1 MPFER
6 KTMRLKFLSMT
17 KMLEAHLFSI
27 SPDRSQRD
35 TGWGSD
41 IFTVVFLLPSAY
53 QGCLPI

>member
-6 KTMRLKFLSMT
+6 KTMRLKLLSMT
-17 KMLEAHLFSI
+17 KMLEAHLFSN
-27 SPDRSQRD
+27 SPGGCQRD

-41 IFTVVFLLPSAY
+41 MVSVVFLLPSAY